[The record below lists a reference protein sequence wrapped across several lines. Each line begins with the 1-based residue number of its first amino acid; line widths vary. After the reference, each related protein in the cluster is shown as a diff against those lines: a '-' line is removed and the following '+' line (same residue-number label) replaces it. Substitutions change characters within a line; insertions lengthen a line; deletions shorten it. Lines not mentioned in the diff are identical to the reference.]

1 MDYKDFTTEQ
11 QKVIDSTEDFIV
23 VNSCAAS
30 GKTETLTEKVR
41 QVIRAGEISP
51 SKIVVFTFTNNAAEV
66 LRQRLGA
73 DFKDGIFVGTIH
85 SYINSLLTAN
95 GIDTSSIIVEEKFD
109 DLFKLISKNLH
120 CIQKVDYLF
129 LDEAQDSTDLQFTVI
144 LDYIKPT
151 KWMFVGDWRQC
162 QPKGT
167 KIWLKDNIIK
177 NIEDVQVGDNILYYV
192 PEDGRCCGMSSKNY
206 RSINKKI
213 EKIEHHTTTD
223 PIITIK
229 TKEGRSSNYT
239 PNHRTYVQFHN
250 EKNKHAVYLM
260 CNSDYRFRVGK
271 ISLGTESSSK
281 KNSWRVKMRNEN
293 CEKIWLLKYFD
304 NDHDARVEEAKISY
318 TYGIPQSCW
327 QTDKISFTTE
337 ELDYIY
343 KDIPIRERAKKCL
356 KDYKHDIRYPFYDQS
371 IDWMKNN
378 NFAGNGSVQI
388 YADNLAPEYMSVLY
402 YDESKDNHSHK
413 SYDLI
418 TEVIRN
424 EGQETEVYSLQVEGG
439 NYVADGIITHNCIYG
454 FRGSRPDILLDIA
467 KRPDVKTYNLTKN
480 FRNSK
485 AILNFAKRLINLA
498 GLEYMDTSTP
508 ARDSIG
514 TVYDVTYDINEII
527 RGIRKSKDNY
537 RDWFILARTNAQID
551 EINRKFDEVGLPHDS
566 FKRNELTVEQLKEKM
581 EDNTVKVLT
590 IHAAKGLERKN
601 VIVVGARLYNTEEKC
616 LSYVAATRA
625 RDMLVWT
632 TMPKKTRRE
641 KDLYEW

>member
-151 KWMFVGDWRQC
+151 KWMFVGDWRQ
-162 QPKGT
+162 
-167 KIWLKDNIIK
+167 
-177 NIEDVQVGDNILYYV
+177 
-192 PEDGRCCGMSSKNY
+192 S
-206 RSINKKI
+206 
-213 EKIEHHTTTD
+213 
-223 PIITIK
+223 
-229 TKEGRSSNYT
+229 
-239 PNHRTYVQFHN
+239 
-250 EKNKHAVYLM
+250 
-260 CNSDYRFRVGK
+260 
-271 ISLGTESSSK
+271 
-281 KNSWRVKMRNEN
+281 
-293 CEKIWLLKYFD
+293 
-304 NDHDARVEEAKISY
+304 
-318 TYGIPQSCW
+318 
-327 QTDKISFTTE
+327 
-337 ELDYIY
+337 
-343 KDIPIRERAKKCL
+343 
-356 KDYKHDIRYPFYDQS
+356 
-371 IDWMKNN
+371 
-378 NFAGNGSVQI
+378 
-388 YADNLAPEYMSVLY
+388 
-402 YDESKDNHSHK
+402 
-413 SYDLI
+413 
-418 TEVIRN
+418 
-424 EGQETEVYSLQVEGG
+424 
-439 NYVADGIITHNCIYG
+439 IYG
-454 FRGSRPDILLDIA
+454 FRGSRPDMLLDIA